1 MVGGRGS
8 KARPSTDECLGS
20 RFMEKG
26 GGPTRRSVN
35 VVVRSHEGSNDARGG
50 WRGSVA
56 GGGGI
61 LPASSDMEKAEGPRR
76 PHAAREDGSSRRRS
90 RVTGQEGGVLRREGL
105 EMVSERSGDLGR
117 RLTCKN
123 ASCAYQELRWRERV
137 VERLVLSTAGER
149 HVGPHE
155 DLRGRCCG
163 RMQCE

>member
-1 MVGGRGS
+1 M
-8 KARPSTDECLGS
+8 
-20 RFMEKG
+20 
-26 GGPTRRSVN
+26 
-35 VVVRSHEGSNDARGG
+35 VVRSHEGSNDARGG

-56 GGGGI
+56 GDGGI

-123 ASCAYQELRWRERV
+123 ASCAYQELRWRERA
-137 VERLVLSTAGER
+137 VETLGVEHRRGEARRAARRPARALLRTHAVRVGICIPPHVIAALSEG
-149 HVGPHE
+149 G
-155 DLRGRCCG
+155 LS
-163 RMQCE
+163 